1 MTTNGIRHVFVYGT
15 LRPAL
20 ATAEPGMLIASLQ
33 QDGPATV
40 SGQLFDLGEYPGLVD
55 GPGSVQ
61 GDLLLVET
69 TAQLTSLDAYEECD
83 GPCPLYRREMTTAC
97 RPDGQRV
104 TVWVYRYC
112 RSLENAVPI
121 PSGDYLRYRTGGGGN
136 ADQGR

>member
-1 MTTNGIRHVFVYGT
+1 MTTAAIHHVFVYGT

-20 ATAEPGMLIASLQ
+20 AIGEPGMLIASLQ

-40 SGQLFDLGEYPGLVD
+40 RGQLFDLGDYPGLVD
-55 GPGSVQ
+55 GHGIVH

-69 TAQLTSLDAYEECD
+69 TAHLTSLDAYEECD
-83 GPCPLYRREMTTAC
+83 GPCPLYRRETTTAC

-112 RSLENAVPI
+112 RSLKNAVPI

-136 ADQGR
+136 AAPGR

>member
-1 MTTNGIRHVFVYGT
+1 MLTT
-15 LRPAL
+15 
-20 ATAEPGMLIASLQ
+20 SLQ

-40 SGQLFDLGEYPGLVD
+40 RGLLFDLGDYPGLVD
-55 GPGSVQ
+55 GPGSVH

-69 TAQLTSLDAYEECD
+69 TAQLASLDAYEECD
-83 GPCPLYRREMTTAC
+83 HDCPLYRRETTTAR

-121 PSGDYLRYRTGGGGN
+121 PSGDYLRYRTGGGGK
-136 ADQGR
+136 AAPGR